1 MALFAN
7 IGETKFKAGD
17 VVSVYQ
23 KVEEEGKSR
32 NQIFEGVVL
41 GIKGHGTGKSFT
53 IRKIGA
59 GGIGVERI
67 FHVASPVI
75 SKIEVKKETGL
86 GSRRSKLY
94 YLREKPKSYYEQL
107 GKRASR
113 KGVGP
118 VVKKKSRKTK
128 RSKST
133 SAKKSAKKSK

>member
-7 IGETKFKAGD
+7 IGETKFKVGD

-41 GIKGHGTGKSFT
+41 GIKGHGAGKSFT

-59 GGIGVERI
+59 GGIGIERI
-67 FHVASPVI
+67 FHIASPVI
-75 SKIEVKKETGL
+75 SKIEVKRETGT

-94 YLREKPKSYYEQL
+94 YLRGKPKSYYEKL

-113 KGVGP
+113 KGTAP
-118 VVKKKSRKTK
+118 VVKEAGKSRKSK
-128 RSKST
+128 AKSASKSV
-133 SAKKSAKKSK
+133 KKSK